1 MRRHAFGRGLV
12 TALAA
17 ALLVA
22 ACGGGG
28 GSGGG
33 SSGGGGTATTP
44 PAPAAPPVTKSEAFR
59 FLNQSTFGATEAEAT
74 RLIGLGDNTN
84 SYARW
89 IDAEIA
95 KSASLLNPAVEAA
108 YPNPVPANFNPGS
121 LNAPRIE
128 KWFENA
134 LRGNDQLRQ
143 RVAFALSQIMV
154 VSQVGALQNLP
165 NATADFYD
173 LLARNAFGD
182 FRVLLEDVTL
192 HPAMGVYLSM
202 LGNQKAVAGTNLR
215 PDENYARELM
225 QLFAIGLVE
234 LNVDGTQ
241 RRDAS
246 GNAIPTYN
254 QDIIEGFA
262 RVFTGWR
269 WACPSTVTTCTFA
282 QANRAQIAPV
292 TGYNQIKP
300 MQLYAEQHETGT
312 KRVLSYAGAALAN
325 ATIPANQTGARD
337 LADALDNIFNHPNVG
352 PFIGK
357 QLIQK
362 LVTSNPSAGYVQ
374 RVAERFN
381 NDGTGKRG
389 NLAAVVRAIL
399 LDTEARGTAAGSAA
413 ATAGKVKEPLLRLTQ
428 FWRAYDARSNGTGGG
443 VKYGAAVNFSGG
455 VSAVFGQ
462 GPSQSPSVFNF
473 FSPFF
478 APPGEIADQSLVAPE
493 LQLATEFLNTQVTN
507 YFWTQAIARTQTQA
521 AVSTFNAD
529 LMFVTTTEELALVAD
544 SEALVNRV
552 AERLLGGAS
561 QMSATLKSET
571 KAQIDRTTIP
581 ATNPATAHNTR
592 VADAVYFIVTSPE
605 FMLQR

>member
-1 MRRHAFGRGLV
+1 MRFQSAWRGFI
-12 TALAA
+12 AA
-17 ALLVA
+17 AAAVTVV

-28 GSGGG
+28 G
-33 SSGGGGTATTP
+33 GGGTAAGP
-44 PAPAAPPVTKSEAFR
+44 VVNAAPPLTKAEAFR
-59 FLNQSTFGATEAEAT
+59 FLNQATFGATEAEAT

-84 SYARW
+84 SYSRW

-95 KSASLLNPAVEAA
+95 KPAALLNPAVEAA
-108 YPNPVPANFNPGS
+108 YPNPVPAGFNIAS
-121 LNAPRIE
+121 LNAPRVE
-128 KWFENA
+128 KWFDNA
-134 LRGNDQLRQ
+134 LKGNDQLRQ

-154 VSQVGALQNLP
+154 VSQIGALQNIP

-173 LLARNAFGD
+173 LLARSAFGD
-182 FRVLLEDVTL
+182 FRQLLEDVTL

-202 LGNQKAVAGTNLR
+202 LGNQKAVANTNLR

-234 LNVDGTQ
+234 LNVDGSV

-246 GNAIPTYN
+246 GNPIPTYN

-269 WACPSTVTTCTFA
+269 WDCPTATPTCTFA
-282 QANRAQIAPV
+282 NTRVQLVPLP
-292 TGYNQIKP
+292 GYNQIKP
-300 MQLYAEQHETGT
+300 MRLYPEQHETGT
-312 KRVLSYAGAALAN
+312 KRVLSYTGAALAN
-325 ATIPANQTGARD
+325 ATIPANQTGAKD
-337 LADALDNIFNHPNVG
+337 LADALDNIFNHPTMA
-352 PFIGK
+352 PFISK

-362 LVTSNPSAGYVQ
+362 LVTSNPSPAYIQ

-389 NLAAVVRAIL
+389 NLGAVVRAIL
-399 LDTEARGTAAGSAA
+399 LDTEARTAATGTAA

-428 FWRAYDARSNGTGGG
+428 FWRAYDGKSNGTAGV
-443 VKYGAAVNFSGG
+443 VKYGAANNFAGG

-462 GPSQSPSVFNF
+462 GPGLSPSVFNF

-478 APPGEIADQSLVAPE
+478 APPGEISDQNLVAPE

-507 YFWTQAIARTQTQA
+507 FFWTQAIARTQVQA
-521 AVSTFNAD
+521 AAANFNAD
-529 LMFVTTTEELALVAD
+529 LMFVNTAEELALVAD

-552 AERLLGGAS
+552 AEKLLGGAA

-571 KAQIDRTTIP
+571 KAQVDRTVIP
-581 ATNPATAHNTR
+581 ATNPATAQNTR
-592 VADAVYFIVTSPE
+592 VADAVYFILTSPE
-605 FMLQR
+605 YGLQR